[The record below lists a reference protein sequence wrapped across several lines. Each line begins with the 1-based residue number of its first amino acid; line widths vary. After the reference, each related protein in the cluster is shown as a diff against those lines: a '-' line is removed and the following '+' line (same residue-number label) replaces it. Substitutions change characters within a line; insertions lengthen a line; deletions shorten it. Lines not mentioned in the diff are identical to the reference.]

1 MKTPTSLYIRRL
13 LLAAPLAVL
22 LLALQSCIK
31 ENLDECE
38 EEAQLFI
45 TVVDLLSGLDITDT
59 EEVGDVDL
67 FIFDPAE
74 SFVDHITVPKEK
86 LIAGDPIAIKHTDVR
101 GLWVSAWGNLKDGQI
116 VPFLDGNCTLTA
128 GSITVKDGSDGYH
141 LCPDDLFFGVKQV
154 NLGQMGSRAVTIIRE
169 ELPISRKNARMHL
182 TVLGLPKEANEAD
195 YYFTVQG
202 GYAGYNFKGEPVAG
216 ENQIRQTGIFNQRRE
231 YATEDAF
238 NIIHCLEGDNNITV
252 NLYRE
257 AGVTRAPSL
266 IASVNEDDQGVYIAP
281 LAGQTTNVLIDLR
294 GADIAVQIRQT
305 PWNEVYNWMTW

>member
-1 MKTPTSLYIRRL
+1 MKTSPPLYLRRL
-13 LLAAPLAVL
+13 LLAAPLTVL
-22 LLALQSCIK
+22 LLALQSCIR
-31 ENLDECE
+31 ENLDECDQ
-38 EEAQLFI
+38 EALLYV

-59 EEVGDVDL
+59 EDVGDVDL

-74 SFVDHITVPKEK
+74 SFVDHITVPKER
-86 LIAGDPIAIKHTDVR
+86 LVAGDPIAIKHTDVR

-116 VPFLDGNCTLTA
+116 VPLLDGNCTLTD
-128 GSITVKDGSDGYH
+128 GSITVKDGPDGYH

-154 NLGQMGSRAVTIIRE
+154 NLGQAGSRAVTIIRE

-182 TVLGLPKEANEAD
+182 TVLGLPDGTNEAD
-195 YYFTVQG
+195 YYFTVHG
-202 GYAGYNFKGEPVAG
+202 GYVGYNFKGEPVAG
-216 ENQIRQTGIFNQRRE
+216 ENQIRQTGAFNQRRE
-231 YATEDAF
+231 YATAEAF

-252 NLYRE
+252 NLYRQA
-257 AGVTRAPSL
+257 AGTRAPSL

-294 GADIAVQIRQT
+294 GAEASVQIELT